1 MVGQATT
8 LDGGRTMP
16 DGVLDEAYERLHRTG
31 PERQGWLSNHAPMA
45 VEVLARHGHEG
56 DVHGWLDWYRPKL
69 EDMPARYEPI
79 DPARWQ
85 PALGDPRRIAD
96 WVDLLVGQV
105 SERPWSDV
113 LAQWWPR
120 LLPGIAAGATH
131 GVIRVGHAVR
141 TLHGGDESPAAVA
154 ELAHALAYWAA
165 RWQTVGGVSAPRG
178 GLTPAAA
185 LDQVPTLPDQ
195 TGGIRDRLA
204 RLDALA
210 GWPESVA
217 AAGPPD
223 EPDAARDWLAGL
235 VDAAV
240 RRYGRYGYGE
250 PVMLVHSATAPNAV
264 LRTLPALPRPQ
275 WLPSVGAAW
284 AASAAVTSV
293 YAPAEPMPADQL
305 GHGPSGTDP
314 RTEVLDRA
322 AAHRDEHVLKFV
334 DTALDTHART
344 GDRAAL
350 IAASDVITLIDQD
363 S

>member
-1 MVGQATT
+1 
-8 LDGGRTMP
+8 MP

-45 VEVLARHGHEG
+45 VEVLARHGHEA

-69 EDMPARYEPI
+69 EDMPDRYERI
-79 DPARWQ
+79 DPAAWE

-96 WVDLLVGQV
+96 WVDLLVGEV
-105 SERPWSDV
+105 SERPWREV
-113 LAQWWPR
+113 LATWWPR

-141 TLHGGDESPAAVA
+141 TLLSGDESPAAVA

-165 RWQTVGGVSAPRG
+165 RWQTVAGVAAPHG
-178 GLTPAAA
+178 ALAPADA
-185 LDQVPTLPDQ
+185 LDAVPVLPAQ
-195 TGGIRDRLA
+195 SGGIRERLA
-204 RLDALA
+204 RLDTLA
-210 GWPESVA
+210 GWPESVT

-223 EPDAARDWLAGL
+223 DPDGARDWLAGL

-240 RRYGRYGYGE
+240 RRYRRYGYGE

-264 LRTLPALPRPQ
+264 LRTLPALDRAL

-293 YAPAEPMPADQL
+293 YAPSRPAPDSEL
-305 GHGPSGTDP
+305 VPGPGGTDP
-314 RTEVLDRA
+314 TVEVLDRA
-322 AAHRDEHVLKFV
+322 AANRNEHVLKFA
-334 DTALDTHART
+334 DTALDVHART
-344 GDRAAL
+344 GDATALAA
-350 IAASDVITLIDQD
+350 ATSAITLISRDG
-363 S
+363 